1 MVFFFW
7 EAFFYNLH
15 MTNVAKS
22 PEEPVVMV
30 DAGNARPWPVRIL
43 TLLLLIQAAG
53 LIGLSVY
60 SYNPEILEHEDEV
73 RAVLTFLTEI
83 PRTIA
88 FGSLGLLAI
97 AAALGFLWLWR
108 TGWPTAMLV
117 QGLGFLVTIGLYL
130 RSRPPYIYAVMAYCI
145 LMVFYLHHPDVQ
157 KAFQTKQMQDQSD
170 PEVENTV

>member
-1 MVFFFW
+1 
-7 EAFFYNLH
+7 
-15 MTNVAKS
+15 MTEIVKN
-22 PEEPVVMV
+22 PQEPVVMV

-43 TLLLLIQAAG
+43 TLLLLIQALG
-53 LIGLSVY
+53 LFGLSVY
-60 SYNPEILEHEDEV
+60 SYNPEILENQDEV
-73 RAVLTFLTEI
+73 RAILTFLTEI

-117 QGLGFLVTIGLYL
+117 QGLGLLVSIGLYL

-157 KAFQTKQMQDQSD
+157 KAFQTKRMQEKVD
-170 PEVENTV
+170 PGAEEAL